1 MGLDWVRLSGILIF
15 VGKKQYGVF
24 MRGCSVLFVEIMV
37 LALVGCHQIV
47 NPSGQA
53 YQKRM
58 DEPSGPPISGS
69 PSIEVDPCSG
79 SAKCG
84 TR

>member
-1 MGLDWVRLSGILIF
+1 MKIRLI
-15 VGKKQYGVF
+15 
-24 MRGCSVLFVEIMV
+24 LFVSA
-37 LALVGCHQIV
+37 LASTLVGCYQTI

-79 SAKCG
+79 STKCG
-84 TR
+84 AK

>member
-1 MGLDWVRLSGILIF
+1 MKMRLVFLIAAL
-15 VGKKQYGVF
+15 V
-24 MRGCSVLFVEIMV
+24 ST
-37 LALVGCHQIV
+37 LVGCHQAV

-69 PSIEVDPCSG
+69 PSVEVDPCSG
-79 SAKCG
+79 STKCG